1 MLVVVTFYL
10 INVSGL
16 WMFTGMAL
24 RMVIE
29 LGLHRER
36 GCLDVD
42 QPPAE
47 IGNHRKDDQA
57 RSSSKE
63 VTLEEFEKSSQIILF
78 WIVFTLDTAL
88 SNGTGRVPGLK
99 RHEINVRLP
108 TDGDIANVRAGPG
121 RNTEPI
127 RPEVFPH
134 TARMM
139 LIYAQ
144 CLDFLNTGSR
154 QIRFQPRSDSERR
167 MDRIEELKSNLI
179 REYRLVPKELGFG
192 ANCYQAAVKAG
203 QAGPYLLLHL
213 QCYLQIAFLTQESLA
228 GEEEAAEIPPS
239 RNITDEDRKRGLE
252 LRKVNRESYRNAI
265 KSITDMLTFA
275 KLIDNRALLSTVY
288 LNQAFFHGACAYSR
302 DMFPSNKG
310 KHSSD
315 TQVPLCAFPIPSQ
328 TSPSMVFNFEDC
340 AETPH
345 NLGSRNGSDAA
356 TESTYSFLSLIAK
369 ANYRFLRQ
377 AIKDQARYYA
387 GSGWVDA
394 VLDQRG
400 KGLRDVDL
408 SIISESVSTFIR
420 LHDLC
425 EPGGSQTSLKKVV
438 PPSMGNVDQEKV
450 VLDQANGSWAELP
463 YDFLADTE
471 LNFDPQAFFDD
482 YMFTG
487 GISYQ
492 SR

>member
-1 MLVVVTFYL
+1 
-10 INVSGL
+10 
-16 WMFTGMAL
+16 
-24 RMVIE
+24 MVIE

-36 GCLDVD
+36 GCLDMD

-47 IGNHRKDDQA
+47 IENHRKDDQV

-88 SNGTGRVPGLK
+88 SNGAGRVPGLK

-108 TDGDIANVRAGPG
+108 TDGDIASVRAGPG
-121 RNTEPI
+121 RSTEPI

-167 MDRIEELKSNLI
+167 MDRIEELKSNVI
-179 REYRLVPKELGFG
+179 REYRLVPKELRFG

-203 QAGPYLLLHL
+203 RAGPYLLLHL
-213 QCYLQIAFLTQESLA
+213 QYYLQIAFLTQESLA
-228 GEEEAAEIPPS
+228 GEEEAAEKPPS

-302 DMFPSNKG
+302 DMLPS
-310 KHSSD
+310 
-315 TQVPLCAFPIPSQ
+315 
-328 TSPSMVFNFEDC
+328 
-340 AETPH
+340 
-345 NLGSRNGSDAA
+345 
-356 TESTYSFLSLIAK
+356 
-369 ANYRFLRQ
+369 
-377 AIKDQARYYA
+377 KDQAQYYA

-394 VLDQRG
+394 VLDQRE

-408 SIISESVSTFIR
+408 SIVSESISTFIR
-420 LHDLC
+420 LHDLR
-425 EPGGSQTSLKKVV
+425 EPGGSQTALEKVV
-438 PPSMGNVDQEKV
+438 PPSMGNVDQEK
-450 VLDQANGSWAELP
+450 S
-463 YDFLADTE
+463 F
-471 LNFDPQAFFDD
+471 
-482 YMFTG
+482 
-487 GISYQ
+487 
-492 SR
+492 